1 MAGSWRDILD
11 GANASP
17 PMDRGGMRPGPVL
30 HRPVSQAPQQR
41 PQGHPYSAAEARGLL
56 ERELA
61 AVSGRPLGDG
71 PAPASGRRVEHRP
84 PAAPVRPV
92 DAGPAP
98 APGRRVEHRLPAAPV
113 RPVDAGPA
121 PASAR
126 PVEHRHAAV
135 PVRPSDI
142 RPVAPPY
149 VTPAPAVPMEH
160 TPAPATLTE
169 YWLATGGRAPAA
181 MAGNAPDTEEKIP
194 YNSLMDA
201 LGRATPAMLTEAEKA
216 GLPVPVPA
224 IRSPK
229 IAASPK
235 RLPWRGLLAVSALV
249 LTAGLS
255 AYVLLSHGGKDA
267 GASQAGRI
275 ASTADAGGDWVDI
288 PLPARRPA
296 AFRGHQSPARG
307 EPGSAA
313 N

>member
-17 PMDRGGMRPGPVL
+17 PMDRGGVRPGPVL

-41 PQGHPYSAAEARGLL
+41 PHGHPYSAAEARGLL

-71 PAPASGRRVEHRP
+71 PAPALGRPVEHRLA
-84 PAAPVRPV
+84 AAPVRQA
-92 DAGPAP
+92 DAGQAP
-98 APGRRVEHRLPAAPV
+98 APRMRVEHRLPAATV
-113 RPVDAGPA
+113 RPA
-121 PASAR
+121 
-126 PVEHRHAAV
+126 EHRPAAV
-135 PVRPSDI
+135 PVRPADV

-149 VTPAPAVPMEH
+149 VTPARARAVEHGPAPALVPAAPMEH
-160 TPAPATLTE
+160 SPAPATLTE

-181 MAGNAPDTEEKIP
+181 MAGKAPHTEEKIP

-229 IAASPK
+229 INSFAEQAPVARSSRSFRAGPNRRLIGLRALEPRRKRRWRKPGRTNRVRGRCRRRLGGHPFAVAA
-235 RLPWRGLLAVSALV
+235 
-249 LTAGLS
+249 AG
-255 AYVLLSHGGKDA
+255 
-267 GASQAGRI
+267 GASG
-275 ASTADAGGDWVDI
+275 
-288 PLPARRPA
+288 PAKPRP
-296 AFRGHQSPARG
+296 
-307 EPGSAA
+307 
-313 N
+313 

>member
-17 PMDRGGMRPGPVL
+17 PMDRGGVRPGPVL
-30 HRPVSQAPQQR
+30 HRPVSPAPQQR
-41 PQGHPYSAAEARGLL
+41 PHGHPYSAAEARGLL

-61 AVSGRPLGDG
+61 AVSGRLVG
-71 PAPASGRRVEHRP
+71 
-84 PAAPVRPV
+84 
-92 DAGPAP
+92 AGPAP
-98 APGRRVEHRLPAAPV
+98 APARPVEHRLPAATV
-113 RPVDAGPA
+113 
-121 PASAR
+121 R
-126 PVEHRHAAV
+126 PVEHRPAAV
-135 PVRPSDI
+135 PVRPADV

-149 VTPAPAVPMEH
+149 VTPARARAVEH
-160 TPAPATLTE
+160 GPAPATLTE

-181 MAGNAPDTEEKIP
+181 MAGTVPHTEEKIP

-229 IAASPK
+229 STASPK

-249 LTAGLS
+249 ITAGLS
-255 AYVLLSHGGKDA
+255 AYVLLSRGGKDA
-267 GASQAGRI
+267 GASQVGQT
-275 ASTADAGGDWVDI
+275 ASAADAGGDWVDI

-296 AFRGHQSPARG
+296 VLRGQQSPARG

>member
-1 MAGSWRDILD
+1 MASSWRDILD

-17 PMDRGGMRPGPVL
+17 PMDRGRERPGPVL

-41 PQGHPYSAAEARGLL
+41 PHGHPYSAAEARGLL

-71 PAPASGRRVEHRP
+71 PVPAPGRPVEHRP
-84 PAAPVRPV
+84 A
-92 DAGPAP
+92 PAP
-98 APGRRVEHRLPAAPV
+98 AGRRGEHRLPAATV
-113 RPVDAGPA
+113 RPT
-121 PASAR
+121 
-126 PVEHRHAAV
+126 EHRPAAV
-135 PVRPSDI
+135 PVRPADV

-149 VTPAPAVPMEH
+149 VTPARARAVEHGPAPALVPAAPMEH
-160 TPAPATLTE
+160 SPAPATLTE

-181 MAGNAPDTEEKIP
+181 MAGKAPYTEEKIP

-216 GLPVPVPA
+216 GLPVPMPA
-224 IRSPK
+224 IMSQK
-229 IAASPK
+229 TMASPK

-249 LTAGLS
+249 ITAGLS
-255 AYVLLSHGGKDA
+255 AYVLLSRGGKDA
-267 GASQAGRI
+267 GASQAGQT
-275 ASTADAGGDWVDI
+275 ASAADAGGDWVDI

-296 AFRGHQSPARG
+296 GLRGQQSPARG

>member
-17 PMDRGGMRPGPVL
+17 PMDRGGVRPGPVL
-30 HRPVSQAPQQR
+30 HRPVSPAPQQR
-41 PQGHPYSAAEARGLL
+41 PHGHPYSAAEARGLL

-61 AVSGRPLGDG
+61 AVSGRPVGDG
-71 PAPASGRRVEHRP
+71 PAPAPGRPMEHRL
-84 PAAPVRPV
+84 AAASVRQA

-98 APGRRVEHRLPAAPV
+98 APAGRRMEHRLPAATV
-113 RPVDAGPA
+113 RPA
-121 PASAR
+121 
-126 PVEHRHAAV
+126 EHRPAAV
-135 PVRPSDI
+135 PVTPADV

-149 VTPAPAVPMEH
+149 VTPARARAVEQGPA
-160 TPAPATLTE
+160 PAPATLTE

-181 MAGNAPDTEEKIP
+181 MAGTVPHTEEKIP
-194 YNSLMDA
+194 HNSLMDA
-201 LGRATPAMLTEAEKA
+201 LGRATPAMLTEAEKV

-229 IAASPK
+229 TTASPK

-249 LTAGLS
+249 ITAGLS
-255 AYVLLSHGGKDA
+255 AYVLLSRGGKDA
-267 GASQAGRI
+267 GASQVGQT
-275 ASTADAGGDWVDI
+275 ASAADAGGDWVDI

-296 AFRGHQSPARG
+296 GLGGAQSAGHSA
-307 EPGSAA
+307 PGSAA

>member
-17 PMDRGGMRPGPVL
+17 PMDRGGVRPGPVL
-30 HRPVSQAPQQR
+30 HRPVSPAPQQR
-41 PQGHPYSAAEARGLL
+41 PHGHPYSAAEARGLL

-61 AVSGRPLGDG
+61 AVSGRLVG
-71 PAPASGRRVEHRP
+71 
-84 PAAPVRPV
+84 
-92 DAGPAP
+92 AGPAP
-98 APGRRVEHRLPAAPV
+98 APARPVEHRLPAATV
-113 RPVDAGPA
+113 
-121 PASAR
+121 R
-126 PVEHRHAAV
+126 PVEHRPAAV
-135 PVRPSDI
+135 PVRPADV

-149 VTPAPAVPMEH
+149 VTPARARAVEHGPAPAPVPAAPMERSPA
-160 TPAPATLTE
+160 PAPATLTE

-181 MAGNAPDTEEKIP
+181 VAGKAPHTDEKIP

-229 IAASPK
+229 TTASPK

-249 LTAGLS
+249 ITAGLS
-255 AYVLLSHGGKDA
+255 TYVLLSRGGKDA
-267 GASQAGRI
+267 GAGQAGQT
-275 ASTADAGGDWVDI
+275 ASAADAGGDWVDI

-296 AFRGHQSPARG
+296 ALRGQQSPARS